1 MGTAELVKGY
11 AGVYVLSLG
20 KFELAT
26 NAYTSPTEKFYRIQ
40 ANLSQN
46 VDLRHYLF
54 DEHLLTL
61 EIEDK
66 RGTVDK
72 FVYVVDKKNC
82 GGAWPVGKQ
91 RSTPTITKFTGRPT
105 PGLFS
110 VCAFKG

>member
-1 MGTAELVKGY
+1 MKGY

-61 EIEDK
+61 EIEGK

-82 GGAWPVGKQ
+82 GGWRLAGWEAKVHTHHYAIYGETYS
-91 RSTPTITKFTGRPT
+91 RFVF
-105 PGLFS
+105 GLR
-110 VCAFKG
+110 V

>member
-1 MGTAELVKGY
+1 VRLTYLCERVGFPFQLFLSFLGAAELVKGY

-61 EIEDK
+61 EIEGK

-72 FVYVVDKKNC
+72 FGVC
-82 GGAWPVGKQ
+82 GG
-91 RSTPTITKFTGRPT
+91 
-105 PGLFS
+105 
-110 VCAFKG
+110 